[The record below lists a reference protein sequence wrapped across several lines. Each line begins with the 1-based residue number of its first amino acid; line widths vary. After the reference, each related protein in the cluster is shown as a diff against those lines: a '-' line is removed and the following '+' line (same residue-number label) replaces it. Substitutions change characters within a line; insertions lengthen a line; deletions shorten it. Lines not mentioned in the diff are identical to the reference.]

1 MPLTLRSTRRATAGF
16 ARFRTRV
23 NSNVE
28 RLLTRLTVGRSWP
41 GAETQSWGVN
51 LIYALT

>member
-1 MPLTLRSTRRATAGF
+1 MKPRSAGHF
-16 ARFRTRV
+16 Y
-23 NSNVE
+23 VE

-51 LIYALT
+51 LIYTLT

>member
-1 MPLTLRSTRRATAGF
+1 M
-16 ARFRTRV
+16 
-23 NSNVE
+23 SNVE

-51 LIYALT
+51 LIYTLTWRQSAHWHRVRLGPLSALSDA

>member
-1 MPLTLRSTRRATAGF
+1 MHNMALKRDGRYRARPLALR
-16 ARFRTRV
+16 
-23 NSNVE
+23 E

>member
-1 MPLTLRSTRRATAGF
+1 MTANKALQPTAPPSLRYGCASAEFGR
-16 ARFRTRV
+16 
-23 NSNVE
+23 E

-51 LIYALT
+51 LIYSSN

>member
-1 MPLTLRSTRRATAGF
+1 MWPLS
-16 ARFRTRV
+16 
-23 NSNVE
+23 SSVE

-51 LIYALT
+51 LIYTLTWRQIIR